1 MVMGRIKRLYP
12 SKMLSDAREAYASRG
27 ASGAAG
33 SIASSIGASPFKLLA
48 ESVKRPTSMFWKGL
62 STNKSILGINVGLGS
77 FLKQSQVFTAAV
89 SSILQIVG
97 ALVDVFIAPFFIPL
111 ILPLIKKMSDQIPK
125 VRAFSQDLAERTIPQ
140 IKRRVENIWQGEG
153 GWLSKTAETVKAI
166 VSIFWNESG
175 LAEWWETETNPFI
188 VSLKYFFKLIGIA
201 FRAVRRIY
209 NIVKAPFEVPKK
221 AIEGVAETSSQT
233 VLMAMAPGVA
243 AMSMS
248 PEDFAA
254 EALGG
259 PFMGEGSLN
268 TNIINHRSGGR
279 LEKFMHDLANLSQ
292 IGIDLKF
299 K

>member
-12 SKMLSDAREAYASRG
+12 SKMLSDAREAYASKG

-33 SIASSIGASPFKLLA
+33 SVASAIGSSPFKLLA

-62 STNKSILGINVGLGS
+62 TGNKTILGINVGIGS

-166 VSIFWNESG
+166 VSIFWNQSG

-188 VSLKYFFKLIGIA
+188 VSLKYFFKLIGIVFSTLERMGKLA
-201 FRAVRRIY
+201 
-209 NIVKAPFEVPKK
+209 KKPFEAPGKIYT
-221 AIEGVAETSSQT
+221 AAQQT
-233 VLMAMAPGVA
+233 VLMPLAPGFA

-268 TNIINHRSGGR
+268 TNIINHQSGGR

-292 IGIDLKF
+292 IGIDFKF

>member
-33 SIASSIGASPFKLLA
+33 SVASAIGSSPFKLLA
-48 ESVKRPTSMFWKGL
+48 EGVKRPSSMFWKGL
-62 STNKSILGINVGLGS
+62 TANKTILGINVGIGS

-89 SSILQIVG
+89 SSILQIIG

-111 ILPLIKKMSDQIPK
+111 ILPLIKRMSDQIPK
-125 VRAFSQDLAERTIPQ
+125 VRAFSQDLAERTIPL
-140 IKRRVENIWQGEG
+140 IKRRVENIWNGEG
-153 GWLSKTAETVKAI
+153 GWLSKTGESIKAI
-166 VSIFWNESG
+166 VSIFWNQSG

-201 FRAVRRIY
+201 FGTVKRIY
-209 NIVKAPFEVPKK
+209 NIVKAPFEAPKQ
-221 AIEGVAETSSQT
+221 AAEISSQT

-292 IGIDLKF
+292 IGIDFKF